1 MQAAFVELWTIQL
14 GWQAG
19 TLRESDRQ
27 PGKHVGSAF
36 LPSPEFGAQ
45 QCVRAGTD
53 TLPASGWGWS
63 MRGAQGGCGASR
75 ASAGLRGGERPRKRS
90 DARHQYAE
98 RRVGKARGRQE
109 GPVPRRQGRRGGG
122 GGPRLAL
129 REWPGAASTSRVPW
143 AQGGTTRASG
153 PTASGSFTYRP
164 SPGAAIRWITLV
176 LRLAWGKGRLLTSA
190 GRPGSPR
197 PRWSGHGPAGP
208 HSLHSGEKGAA
219 HIALSETRRCSL
231 TPCFHNPTS
240 CWSRR
245 PEAPQAGW
253 GGSGGR
259 PPGAPACVHGGAV
272 GVPGAV
278 RGPGGGDG
286 HSPWL
291 SCRAPSGARCPQ
303 NCGSR
308 SLSGCLGWKEV
319 DRSGTS
325 HPTAWR

>member
-122 GGPRLAL
+122 GSEAGPA
-129 REWPGAASTSRVPW
+129 RV
-143 AQGGTTRASG
+143 
-153 PTASGSFTYRP
+153 
-164 SPGAAIRWITLV
+164 
-176 LRLAWGKGRLLTSA
+176 AWGCI
-190 GRPGSPR
+190 
-197 PRWSGHGPAGP
+197 H
-208 HSLHSGEKGAA
+208 
-219 HIALSETRRCSL
+219 
-231 TPCFHNPTS
+231 
-240 CWSRR
+240 
-245 PEAPQAGW
+245 
-253 GGSGGR
+253 
-259 PPGAPACVHGGAV
+259 
-272 GVPGAV
+272 
-278 RGPGGGDG
+278 
-286 HSPWL
+286 
-291 SCRAPSGARCPQ
+291 
-303 NCGSR
+303 
-308 SLSGCLGWKEV
+308 
-319 DRSGTS
+319 
-325 HPTAWR
+325 